1 MSLFPNYPF
10 VNFVILAVI
19 FFIIIQWVKTFID
32 LRKEQNELLREI
44 IKKMDIKNNG

>member
-1 MSLFPNYPF
+1 M
-10 VNFVILAVI
+10 NFIHYAILAVI

-44 IKKMDIKNNG
+44 IKKMDNKANE